1 MHFLFVRHTEIVGR
15 EHLFGWTD
23 AELSPAG
30 EAMLEPLAREVA
42 SHRPTRVFS
51 SDLTRCRRLASAI
64 AQSSGLLEIQL
75 RPDLREE
82 NFGRWEGRP
91 WGDLLRGPDGIE
103 ARAFLAGFTWRTP
116 PGGESFGSMASR
128 VFEECGRIE
137 KECDGDGVVAVVTH
151 SGPMRALACR
161 AHGLALTHAM
171 ESRFEH
177 PYGGL
182 LKLWSFSQFLQS
194 LSEMR
199 AQ

>member
-15 EHLFGWTD
+15 EHLFGWSD

-30 EAMLEPLAREVA
+30 EAALEPLARKVA
-42 SHRPTRVFS
+42 SLRPSRVFS

-64 AQSSGLLEIQL
+64 ARSSGLPEIQL

-91 WGDLLRGPDGIE
+91 WEDLLRGPDGVE

-116 PGGESFGSMASR
+116 PDGESFGSMAAR
-128 VFEECGRIE
+128 VFEESDRIE
-137 KECDGDGVVAVVTH
+137 RECDGDGLVAVVTH

-161 AHGLALTHAM
+161 AEDLALTHAM
-171 ESRFEH
+171 DSRFEQ
-177 PYGGL
+177 PFGGL
-182 LKLWSFSQFLQS
+182 LRL
-194 LSEMR
+194 
-199 AQ
+199 